1 MDWREWQRVPG
12 HYNPWIF
19 QRRDACWGVTEKRTT
34 PPLLFITLPSR
45 GGLNSLSFSLSLSL
59 SLSSRSVVLHSF
71 PPLSDGCIIAHYSY
85 HEIWIIHSIERRDVW
100 CRRHC
105 DCNRDA
111 VKDVPATRSLAFL
124 LPSFVPRIDDNHGKN
139 VNLRLTNV
147 KSGKLTV
154 RSIIW

>member
-1 MDWREWQRVPG
+1 MAASSRPLQPLNISTARCLLRGDWETDDPASIIYYVTLA
-12 HYNPWIF
+12 
-19 QRRDACWGVTEKRTT
+19 RRAK
-34 PPLLFITLPSR
+34 
-45 GGLNSLSFSLSLSL
+45 LSLSL
-59 SLSSRSVVLHSF
+59 SLSFRSVVLHSF

-100 CRRHC
+100 CRRRC

-111 VKDVPATRSLAFL
+111 VKDVPATLSLAFL
-124 LPSFVPRIDDNHGKN
+124 LPPLVPWIDDNHRKN